1 MGVKDT
7 LFSIKKTLNI
17 KGKLVFLD
25 QPTVMGILNLTP
37 DSFYS
42 GSRFQNKSKIIQN
55 AEMMIQ
61 SGASIIDIG
70 GYSSRPGADD
80 ISVEEEMSRVIPAIE
95 WISSAL
101 PGCIISIDTFR
112 SEVAEKA
119 ISAGASMINDISGG
133 ELDDKMFQIVG
144 RLKVPY
150 ILMHMKGTPQT
161 MKSLSQYDNLFQ
173 EISVYFNKKVK
184 ELQNFG
190 ISDII
195 LDVGLGF
202 AKKIGQNYDLIR
214 NLSYFNMFGLPLLV
228 GVSRKSFIYKTLN
241 TTPDLAMNGTTVL
254 NTIALLNKASIL
266 RVHDVKEA
274 VETITILKK
283 GKFDILN

>member
-1 MGVKDT
+1 
-7 LFSIKKTLNI
+7 
-17 KGKLVFLD
+17 
-25 QPTVMGILNLTP
+25 
-37 DSFYS
+37 
-42 GSRFQNKSKIIQN
+42 
-55 AEMMIQ
+55 MMIQ
-61 SGASIIDIG
+61 SGASIIDVG
-70 GYSSRPGADD
+70 GYSSRPGADV
-80 ISVEEEMSRVIPAIE
+80 ISVEEELSRVIPAIE
-95 WISSAL
+95 WVSSVL

-133 ELDDKMFQIVG
+133 ELDDKMFRTVS

-161 MKSLSQYDNLFQ
+161 MKSLSHYDNLFK

-195 LDVGLGF
+195 LDVGVGF

-274 VETITILKK
+274 IETVTLLKK

>member
-7 LFSIKKTLNI
+7 LFSFKKTLNI
-17 KGKLVFLD
+17 RGKLVIMD
-25 QPTVMGILNLTP
+25 QPMVMGILNLTP

-42 GSRFQNKSKIIQN
+42 ASRLQNKSKIIQK

-61 SGASIIDIG
+61 SGASILDVG
-70 GYSSRPGADD
+70 GYSSRPDADD
-80 ISVEEEMSRVIPAIE
+80 ISVKEEMSRVIPAIE
-95 WISSAL
+95 WISSAF

-133 ELDDKMFQIVG
+133 ELDDKMFQTVS

-150 ILMHMKGTPQT
+150 ILMHMKGTPRT
-161 MKSLSQYDNLFQ
+161 MKSLNQYDNLFK
-173 EISVYFNKKVK
+173 EISVYFNNKVN

-202 AKKIGQNYDLIR
+202 AKNIGQNYDLIR

-274 VETITILKK
+274 IETITLLKK

>member
-1 MGVKDT
+1 M
-7 LFSIKKTLNI
+7 
-17 KGKLVFLD
+17 D
-25 QPTVMGILNLTP
+25 QPIVMGILNLTP
-37 DSFYS
+37 DSFYPT
-42 GSRFQNKSKIIQN
+42 SRVLKKSEVIQR
-55 AEMMIQ
+55 AEMMIRA
-61 SGASIIDIG
+61 GASVLDVG
-70 GYSSRPGADD
+70 GYSSRPDAED
-80 ISVEEEMSRVIPAIE
+80 ISVDEELSRVIPAIE
-95 WISSAL
+95 WINNVF
-101 PGCIISIDTFR
+101 PECIISIDTFR
-112 SEVAEKA
+112 SAVAERA
-119 ISAGASMINDISGG
+119 IDAGASMINDISGG
-133 ELDDKMFQIVG
+133 ELDDKMFETVS

-161 MKSLSQYDNLFQ
+161 MKSLSDYDNLFK
-173 EISVYFNKKVK
+173 EISVYFIKKVK

-195 LDVGLGF
+195 LDVGFGF
-202 AKKIGQNYDLIR
+202 AKKIGQNYDLLR

-274 VETITILKK
+274 VETIILLKK

>member
-25 QPTVMGILNLTP
+25 QPLVMGILNVTP
-37 DSFYS
+37 DSFHS
-42 GSRFQNKSKIIQN
+42 ASRFQNKSTIIQK

-61 SGASIIDIG
+61 SGASIIDVG
-70 GYSSRPGADD
+70 GYSSRPGADV
-80 ISVEEEMSRVIPAIE
+80 ISVEEELSRVIPAIE
-95 WISSAL
+95 WVSSVL

-133 ELDDKMFQIVG
+133 ELDDKMFRTVS

-161 MKSLSQYDNLFQ
+161 MKSLSHYDNLFK

-195 LDVGLGF
+195 LDVGVGF

-274 VETITILKK
+274 IETVTLLKK